1 MSFLSRLFQKGG
13 NSKKKTN
20 RHPHLKRNQDP
31 NEIWVIVG
39 ELGDGAFGKVYKAEH
54 KENKQLAALK
64 KVEIKEEDELDEFMV
79 EVDILTECTHNNIVG
94 IKEAYFFDDH
104 LWLYI
109 EFCEGGAIDSIMVDL
124 EKSLTEQQIQY
135 VAHELCT
142 ALDYLHNHKVV
153 HRDLKAGNILLT
165 IDGQVRLADFGVS
178 AKNTKTVQRRSSFIG
193 TPYWMAPEVIMCET
207 SQDLTYDFKADIW
220 SLGATLIEL
229 AEMEPPNHE
238 MHPMRVL
245 MKIQKAD
252 PPKLLDQHVWSKK
265 FHNFLEKC
273 LQKEPDKRLTAAQ
286 LLEHEFVKDCTDKRP
301 IRELIAEFKAEVIE
315 EEEKLNA
322 EEELKAVKHYSSSEA
337 GESMDEDAASSS
349 EVNESIDA
357 ALKELDSL
365 STKSSISTLSESAGS
380 NLEVPAK
387 QMPPISPSPAV
398 TPSSELSNTYDEE
411 KTPAT
416 KELPAD
422 LETGSGSPEG
432 QVTEKPGELADPNLA
447 IAPLPSDQASP
458 TIALIEPAA
467 ETLAVSEDSP
477 TNPVIVIDSA
487 DDATPSSNNALSEV
501 TVVLPVD
508 NVAKDK
514 VLTDDPLNRQF
525 PPLDTVEGTTPQ
537 PLVINVDDDNFAP
550 DEIVFSDMGERV
562 VGLNNGSLKDDML
575 IDDQTGSP
583 TPSPAASPLDSVA
596 KELANDILGQVID
609 DVISSETLE
618 PSVPQVVLQTVDEVT
633 LEDQIAT
640 QPSPPPIRDSVLNH
654 ENEGHGKSSKPSPA
668 HADKTTPV
676 TSVNDETEK
685 VHIRNKKPSKT
696 ENGSASKETNNHY
709 RTLKKTRKFVV
720 DGKEVTT
727 TSKKIVSGQED
738 AKKTAFAHQNRKLDL
753 RELKVLQKEENRQY
767 QELMTKNTTAKDN
780 LSRQCESELANHTRS
795 YEVKLDNL
803 MRCHKND
810 MEKTEHNQ
818 SNELKA
824 HLKKLKSDQ
833 DKEYKS
839 FKKSCKAETRLFDAE
854 LNSVK
859 LKSEV
864 KRKKEE
870 HDIEMAEKERRFL
883 VQQTEFIDSS
893 TKRLAEQHKQ
903 KIALLEK
910 QFLQQ
915 KQQLLREREA
925 TTWEL
930 EERHLHERFQLHK
943 RLLKDFYFL
952 RRHQMLTRHEK
963 EKEQQRRKQTRDE
976 DEMVR
981 RHHADK
987 KRLPGI
993 LKREAATRQ
1002 QMFKQSLRISM
1013 ITPAEEEKEKVK
1025 QFEENERKRMKAEIV
1040 RQELKHKKQWEELK
1054 SFNTANEREL
1064 EQIQNEKRKMLI
1076 EQESEKIK
1084 MHELGYQ
1091 QELANWKANL
1101 QPRKQKLEDQFM
1113 SERKKQED
1121 FYGSTLWGS
1130 EGATVKESEKA
1141 ENNFSN
1147 SHASA
1152 TSKNST
1158 AI

>member
-365 STKSSISTLSESAGS
+365 
-380 NLEVPAK
+380 
-387 QMPPISPSPAV
+387 
-398 TPSSELSNTYDEE
+398 
-411 KTPAT
+411 
-416 KELPAD
+416 
-422 LETGSGSPEG
+422 
-432 QVTEKPGELADPNLA
+432 
-447 IAPLPSDQASP
+447 
-458 TIALIEPAA
+458 
-467 ETLAVSEDSP
+467 
-477 TNPVIVIDSA
+477 
-487 DDATPSSNNALSEV
+487 
-501 TVVLPVD
+501 
-508 NVAKDK
+508 
-514 VLTDDPLNRQF
+514 
-525 PPLDTVEGTTPQ
+525 
-537 PLVINVDDDNFAP
+537 
-550 DEIVFSDMGERV
+550 
-562 VGLNNGSLKDDML
+562 DDML